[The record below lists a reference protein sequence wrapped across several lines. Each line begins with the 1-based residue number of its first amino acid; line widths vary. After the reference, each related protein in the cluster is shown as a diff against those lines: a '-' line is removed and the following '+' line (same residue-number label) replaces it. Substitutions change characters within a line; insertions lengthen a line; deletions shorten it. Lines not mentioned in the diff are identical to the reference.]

1 MSNHR
6 IPGAHRIHP
15 ICSIQFF
22 VRTHAWFAAAA
33 FFAVLLSSGSALA
46 QDSPRAQLFAGY
58 SFLSFNSQPFGFAD
72 RTSLNGLTIA
82 PSFNLTHEF
91 GITAQL
97 SGQYG
102 SQLSVRNAT
111 VGPQVI
117 FTRGNMLFFG
127 HLLIGKGRTFVKV
140 GNGAGDSA
148 RALELGGGIDL
159 GLSTHF
165 SVRAVQADFVHNS
178 FFNGSQSSFR
188 ISTGLVY
195 HLGGIKKGRRPS
207 LTD

>member
-6 IPGAHRIHP
+6 ISGVHRIHP
-15 ICSIQFF
+15 VCGIQFF
-22 VRTHAWFAAAA
+22 VRTHAWFAAAVL
-33 FFAVLLSSGSALA
+33 FAVFLSAGSALA
-46 QDSPRAQLFAGY
+46 QDSPRAQLFGGY
-58 SFLSFNSQPFGFAD
+58 GFLSFNSQPFGFTD
-72 RTSLNGLTIA
+72 RTSLHGFTIA
-82 PSFNLTHEF
+82 PSYNLTHEF

-102 SQLSVRNAT
+102 SQLSVRNLT
-111 VGPQVI
+111 VGPQVL

-148 RALELGGGIDL
+148 RALELGGGIDW
-159 GLSTHF
+159 GISSRF
-165 SVRAVQADFVHNS
+165 SVRVAQADFVHNS
-178 FFNGSQSSFR
+178 FFDGSQSSVR

-195 HLGGIKKGRRPS
+195 HLGGIRKHRKPS

>member
-6 IPGAHRIHP
+6 IPGIHRSYP
-15 ICSIQFF
+15 VFSIQFS
-22 VRTHAWFAAAA
+22 VRTHAWFVAAVL
-33 FFAVLLSSGSALA
+33 FAVLLSAGSALA
-46 QDSPRAQLFAGY
+46 QDSPRVQLFGGY
-58 SFLSFNSQPFGFAD
+58 GFLSFNSQPFGFTD
-72 RTSLNGLTIA
+72 RTSLHGFTIA
-82 PSFNLTHEF
+82 PSYNLTHEF

-102 SQLSVRNAT
+102 SQLSVRNLT
-111 VGPQVI
+111 VGPQVL
-117 FTRGNMLFFG
+117 FTRGNLLFFG

-148 RALELGGGIDL
+148 RALELGGGIDW
-159 GLSTHF
+159 GISSRF
-165 SVRAVQADFVHNS
+165 SVRLAQADYVHNS
-178 FFNGSQSSFR
+178 FLDGSQSSVR

-195 HLGGIKKGRRPS
+195 HLGGIRKHRKPS